1 MKNVRM
7 ETKGSTLTITVDLSK
22 DFGPST
28 SGKTIIIASTEG
40 NQPVEGTSAVVGLN
54 VYRKKG

>member
-7 ETKGSTLTITVDLSK
+7 ETKDNILTITVDLSRS
-22 DFGPST
+22 FGPSK

-40 NQPVEGTSAVVGLN
+40 NQQLGSTPAIVVGLN
-54 VYRKKG
+54 VYRKE